1 MYLVYNALMCVAF
14 MACLP
19 YFLLETIKTGKYKKG
34 LPYKL
39 GFSIP
44 QDLILKPTTKSPI
57 WIHALSVGEVNSAVP
72 LVKSIHQRFK
82 DIPMVFSATTE
93 TGYNVAQDRLSH
105 MVNHIIFYPLDL
117 IWIVRRIIN
126 TVRPR
131 LFILVETDI
140 WPNFLKVVRYY
151 APIILVN
158 GSMSQKS
165 YKRYRRIPWFT
176 KEVLDHFSFLGV
188 QTEEDA
194 SRFLGI
200 GAKRERVRVMGNIKF
215 DQPNIILSQDEVKR
229 LKQQLGLKEERVFVA
244 GSTHKGEDEII
255 LNIYKLVK
263 GGHQDIVLIIA
274 PRHPERFDEVTNLA
288 KEYGFRVV
296 KRTKISPSAARDF
309 DVIILDT
316 IGELSQIYSL
326 ASVVFVGGSLVNIGG
341 HNMLEV
347 AAHKKVPLFGPYTH
361 DQFEIVRTL
370 KENDGGIEV
379 RNEKELLYQVE
390 RLLDDPSLSN
400 TLGQRAYEV
409 INKNRGVLDRNMEVI
424 EEFIKMTEISE
435 SKPP

>member
-14 MACLP
+14 IACLP
-19 YFLLETIKTGKYKKG
+19 YFLLETIKTGKYKKS

-39 GFSIP
+39 GFSIHR
-44 QDLILKPTTKSPI
+44 DLTLKPISESPI

-82 DIPMVFSATTE
+82 DIPIVFSATTE
-93 TGYNVAQDRLSH
+93 TGYQVALDRLSH
-105 MVNHIIFYPLDL
+105 MANHIIFYPLDL

-126 TVRPR
+126 AIRPR

-140 WPNFLKVVRYY
+140 WPNFLRAVRYY
-151 APIILVN
+151 APVILIN

-165 YKRYRRIPWFT
+165 YKRYRKIRWFA
-176 KEVLDHFSFLGV
+176 KGVLDHFSFLGV

-200 GAKRERVRVMGNIKF
+200 GAEKEDVRIMGNIKF
-215 DQPNIILSQDEVKR
+215 DQPNMALSQDEVKR
-229 LKQQLGLKEERVFVA
+229 LKQQLGLKEQRVFVA

-255 LNIYKLVK
+255 LNTYKLVK
-263 GGHQDIVLIIA
+263 SRHQDVILIIA

-288 KEYGFRVV
+288 KEYGFKVV
-296 KRTKISPSAARDF
+296 KRTKILPSATRDF

-341 HNMLEV
+341 HNILEV
-347 AAHKKVPLFGPYTH
+347 AAHKKAVLFGPYTH
-361 DQFEIVRTL
+361 DQFEIVRVL
-370 KENDGGIEV
+370 KRSGGGIEV
-379 RNEKELLYQVE
+379 RNEKEFLSQIE
-390 RLLDDPSLSN
+390 RLLDDPLLSD
-400 TLGQRAYEV
+400 TLGQGAYEV
-409 INKNRGVLDRNMEVI
+409 VSKNRGVLDRNMEVI
-424 EEFIKMTEISE
+424 EKFIKMTNS
-435 SKPP
+435 S